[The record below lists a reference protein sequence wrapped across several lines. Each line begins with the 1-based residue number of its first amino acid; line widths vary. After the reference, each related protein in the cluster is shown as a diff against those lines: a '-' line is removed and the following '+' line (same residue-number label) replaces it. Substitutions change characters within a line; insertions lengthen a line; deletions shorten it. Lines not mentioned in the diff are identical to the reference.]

1 VPWFAIRTVYHFSV
15 KSNGKNAFE
24 ERVVC
29 FQAETWE
36 QAHIRAEAESKH
48 YEAENN
54 VIAHPEQS
62 GYQQDGK
69 SLIDGYEIW
78 SELFESEATLEEFY
92 SERYGKYEY
101 HPEPPDA

>member
-1 VPWFAIRTVYHFSV
+1 VSRCSKESEKRVPWFAIRTVYHFSV
-15 KSNGKNAFE
+15 KSTGKNAFE

-29 FQAETWE
+29 FEASTWE
-36 QAHIRAEAESKH
+36 QARMRAKAESKY

-62 GYQQDGK
+62 GYQQDGE
-69 SLIDGYEIW
+69 SLVDGYEVW
-78 SELFESEATLEEFY
+78 